1 MIPPTPSPPPAPTPA
16 GPSRPGGTLTRS
28 VPNTPL
34 RRMPT
39 TLDLTRVARQTW
51 ALTVDAYRELNN
63 RKMFWLCLAISGLIV
78 ALFASLGLGEKTYT
92 FLGWD
97 TRIPHRFTSAGE
109 FYKFVFT
116 LWGVDLWLAWA
127 GLFLAIVS
135 TASIFPDF
143 LSAGSIDLYLC
154 RPISRFR
161 LFLTKYL
168 TGLLFAFLQVT
179 IFTVASFLVIGFRG
193 GEWVPGLLIA
203 IPIVVMLF
211 SYFFC
216 WTVLAGV
223 ITRSATGAVL
233 LTVALAVVI
242 AAINGADTALMT
254 TKHVYRLAVEKSRDN
269 PALFG
274 AAELAVASLQR
285 QVEAESSHSEDP
297 ETRARLE
304 ANRRALQTLR
314 EELRDAESTAQKLE
328 WWYGA
333 VFAAKTVLPK
343 TSETRQMLA
352 DTLNVH
358 LFGRRERRAENE
370 VGAAPPMLLRP
381 TWNEVNAAIDREME
395 ERTPAWTVA
404 TSMGYQLVILLMAGW
419 LFTRRDY

>member
-1 MIPPTPSPPPAPTPA
+1 MIPPAPTAA
-16 GPSRPGGTLTRS
+16 GKVRLEGPPVSAMTSASPRRAPGA
-28 VPNTPL
+28 
-34 RRMPT
+34 
-39 TLDLTRVARQTW
+39 LDMTRVARQTW

-78 ALFASLGLGEKTYT
+78 ALFASLGLGERTFT

-109 FYKFVFT
+109 FYKYIFT
-116 LWGVDLWLAWA
+116 IWGVDLWLAWA

-154 RPISRFR
+154 RPISRVR

-179 IFTVASFLVIGFRG
+179 IFTVASFLVIGVRG
-193 GEWVPGLLIA
+193 GEWVPGLLVA
-203 IPIVVMLF
+203 IPIVVLLF

-216 WTVLAGV
+216 WSVLAGV
-223 ITRSATGAVL
+223 VTRSATGAVL

-254 TKHVYRLAVEKSRDN
+254 TKHVYRLAIEKSRDN

-285 QVEAESSHSEDP
+285 QVESESSRTEDP
-297 ETRARLE
+297 ELRARLE

-314 EELRDAESTAQKLE
+314 EELRDAESTSQKLE
-328 WWYGA
+328 WWHNA
-333 VFAAKTVLPK
+333 VFTAKTILPK
-343 TSETRQMLA
+343 TSETRQLLA

-358 LFGRRERRAENE
+358 LFGRRERRAESE
-370 VGAAPPMLLRP
+370 VGAAPPLLLRP
-381 TWNEVNAAIDREME
+381 TWNEVNAAVDREMA
-395 ERTPAWTVA
+395 ERTPTWTIA
-404 TSMGYQLVILLMAGW
+404 TSMGYQLVILSIAGW
-419 LFTRRDY
+419 LFSRRDY